1 MWPVYGGQNGPKSI
15 VSVAPKAE
23 LWTPLGL
30 FGQSLTPHRYFSHF
44 VNLFRKHVLRRLEKM
59 IPYMNLNEQVD
70 ADFTRARRR
79 ARLRAAVAR
88 IRREHA
94 SNRLL
99 SFDDVRRGRLVAGNR
114 LHRGTRVVEVHQ
126 IVGSVGRWRDFDR
139 SFLPARASVGEK
151 WKRIDRAFQRGEDL
165 PPVELYEVG
174 EAYFVVDGHHRV
186 SVARYYDETT
196 VEAAVA
202 EFYPK
207 RPAARAPAASNR
219 SLTA

>member
-1 MWPVYGGQNGPKSI
+1 MSVRTDGSLAHKVALMRPKLI
-15 VSVAPKAE
+15 M
-23 LWTPLGL
+23 
-30 FGQSLTPHRYFSHF
+30 
-44 VNLFRKHVLRRLEKM
+44 RRLEEM
-59 IPYMNLNEQVD
+59 IPYMDLNEQVD

-79 ARLRAAVAR
+79 ARLRALVAR

-99 SFDDVRRGRLVAGNR
+99 SFDELRRAHAANNR
-114 LHRGTRVVEVHQ
+114 RQRGTREVEVDE

-139 SFLPARASVGEK
+139 SFLPARASVGQR

-165 PPVELYEVG
+165 PPVELYEIG
-174 EAYFVVDGHHRV
+174 DAYFVVDGHHRV
-186 SVARYYDETT
+186 SVARYHDVPT

-207 RPAARAPAASNR
+207 RPAARAPVTSKSRLAA
-219 SLTA
+219 